1 MQLAIDLQPEPPET
15 PKALNQSLR
24 NVVVLFYARSA
35 GLLAYAGI
43 ASFKRIH
50 VEEATHVF
58 ENKIKAATAESQRL
72 QSEFDSITN
81 LRAKAGDLAEWLTIS
96 PPAQALVLLVT
107 QEVEPNVAFTRLA
120 IEMEP
125 AQPSAKIT
133 VELSTPGSES
143 ASRQVAKIQAAL
155 DRAGFRTATVDTDA
169 PTPEGWKFSAIV
181 ALPRNGDF
189 SQLTAPKL

>member
-24 NVVVLFYARSA
+24 NVVVLFYALSA

>member
-24 NVVVLFYARSA
+24 NVVVFFYVLSA

-58 ENKIKAATAESQRL
+58 ENKIKAATTESQRL

-133 VELSTPGSES
+133 VELNTPGSES

-189 SQLTAPKL
+189 SQLTAPKH

>member
-24 NVVVLFYARSA
+24 NVVVLFYALSA

-133 VELSTPGSES
+133 VELNTPGSES

>member
-24 NVVVLFYARSA
+24 NGVVLFYLLSTS
-35 GLLAYAGI
+35 LLAYAGI
-43 ASFKRIH
+43 ASLKRIH
-50 VEEATHVF
+50 VEGATSVF

-72 QSEFDSITN
+72 QSEFEGITN

-133 VELSTPGSES
+133 VELNTPGSES

-189 SQLTAPKL
+189 SQLTSPKL

>member
-24 NVVVLFYARSA
+24 NVVVFFYVLSA
-35 GLLAYAGI
+35 GLLVYAGI

-58 ENKIKAATAESQRL
+58 ENKIKAATTESQRL

-81 LRAKAGDLAEWLTIS
+81 LRAKGGDLAEWLTIS

-133 VELSTPGSES
+133 VELNTPGSES